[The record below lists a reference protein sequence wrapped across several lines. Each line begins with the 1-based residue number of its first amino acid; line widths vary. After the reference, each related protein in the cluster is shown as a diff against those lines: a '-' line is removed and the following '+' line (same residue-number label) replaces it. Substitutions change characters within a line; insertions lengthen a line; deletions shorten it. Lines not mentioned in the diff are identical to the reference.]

1 MPCVCSPGSNQTG
14 AMVKCTAQVIW
25 PSGAAYAGAAA
36 SAGARARAARARRPA
51 TRRFMVVS
59 LPTES
64 ALKRDASGVDGLS
77 VIIRE
82 RPPSRQC
89 AKRVAVLQSALKSS
103 LKESPMH
110 RVLGLLTAIVLL
122 VSPLAA
128 SVQDA
133 HADLNDVAK
142 ALGASTV
149 KSIQYTGN
157 GGVYAVGQSAVPGLP
172 WPEYNVKSHTRSVN
186 YDTASLRDE
195 QVRTQRLDFQ
205 VSGALAWNIVAEQP
219 VPAPIA
225 LADRQFQLWATPHG
239 VVKAA
244 MAHKATVQG
253 RTIAFTVPGRFR
265 LKATVGDGNLI
276 EKVEGLVP
284 NAVVGDIPVVI
295 TYWDYRDF
303 GGVKF
308 PTRIRETVGGFP
320 TLDLLVSDVRPNAA
334 VDIQVPDAVR
344 QNPNPYARVAT
355 QKVADGVWYLTGG
368 THHSVI
374 IEMKDHVIVVE
385 APLNE
390 ERSVAV
396 LAETRKLVPGKP
408 IRYVV
413 NSHHHFD
420 HAGGLRAFVAEG
432 VTVITHEVNRAFLAQ
447 ALGAPATMRPDLQAK
462 SRRKPMVEG
471 VGDRRTLTDGTRTVE
486 IYRIQGILHHD
497 GMLMVYLPKE
507 KLLSQADAY
516 TPVAP
521 NVTPPTPPS
530 PYNVALA
537 DNITR
542 LGLDVGDLLP
552 LHGRLVP
559 LAELHRTIGRTP

>member
-1 MPCVCSPGSNQTG
+1 
-14 AMVKCTAQVIW
+14 
-25 PSGAAYAGAAA
+25 
-36 SAGARARAARARRPA
+36 
-51 TRRFMVVS
+51 
-59 LPTES
+59 
-64 ALKRDASGVDGLS
+64 
-77 VIIRE
+77 
-82 RPPSRQC
+82 
-89 AKRVAVLQSALKSS
+89 
-103 LKESPMH
+103 MH
-110 RVLGLLTAIVLL
+110 RILGLITAVVLL
-122 VSPLAA
+122 VSSVVA

-133 HADLNDVAK
+133 RADLNDVAK

-157 GGVYAVGQSAVPGLP
+157 GGVYAAGQSAVPGLP

-195 QVRTQRLDFQ
+195 QVRTQALDPPRSGGVQPIRGEQRLNFL
-205 VSGALAWNIVAEQP
+205 V
-219 VPAPIA
+219 
-225 LADRQFQLWATPHG
+225 FQLWATPHG

-244 MAHKATVQG
+244 MAHNASVKG
-253 RTIAFTVPGRFR
+253 RTIAFTVPGRFS

-462 SRRKPMVEG
+462 SKRKPMVEG

-521 NVTPPTPPS
+521 NVTPPAPPS